1 MDKDSD
7 QPLTVFGIIYGK
19 ESKNCRRCYK
29 TMDNAATFLRHVS
42 HRKECL
48 LYYGEDFVEEVR
60 KEARNK
66 SKRDWAEANSELVKK
81 MRKENPRKRYYVLN
95 KEKYSESGRGFVR
108 LFTRVYDKLQKHAEK
123 WLNEESSKLFLLSSD
138 QVDLAIDKAFDGGLS
153 DAISN
158 EFRDFHGENEGNAD
172 LEYAF
177 SKIETHFD
185 RFNGNRGEVYHW
197 HKCKHRDVFD
207 RLFDYS
213 LNKAFLSLYDEE
225 QFKDWAKNAKDA
237 ALDEVFLKLLPN
249 QYFDMYDNDL
259 KGLERSLED
268 KCFVI
273 LYEEVEKKAE
283 EHGYKTKINQC
294 LNEILQKRFK
304 FNCNLDYPGYTVL

>member
-1 MDKDSD
+1 M
-7 QPLTVFGIIYGK
+7 
-19 ESKNCRRCYK
+19 
-29 TMDNAATFLRHVS
+29 
-42 HRKECL
+42 
-48 LYYGEDFVEEVR
+48 
-60 KEARNK
+60 
-66 SKRDWAEANSELVKK
+66 
-81 MRKENPRKRYYVLN
+81 
-95 KEKYSESGRGFVR
+95 
-108 LFTRVYDKLQKHAEK
+108 
-123 WLNEESSKLFLLSSD
+123 
-138 QVDLAIDKAFDGGLS
+138 
-153 DAISN
+153 
-158 EFRDFHGENEGNAD
+158 
-172 LEYAF
+172 
-177 SKIETHFD
+177 
-185 RFNGNRGEVYHW
+185 
-197 HKCKHRDVFD
+197 FD

-304 FNCNLDYPGYTVL
+304 FNCNLDYPGYTVP